1 MAFPWGPVLGLAG
14 SIFSGIGQSR
24 ANRQNIALAR
34 EQMAFQERMSNT
46 AVQRRMEDLRAAGI
60 NPILAGKYD
69 ATTPAG
75 ALATVGNVG
84 QAAVTGALGGIQ
96 SARELQTMP
105 HEVDLARVR
114 ARLVENSANIT
125 QLAGDL
131 AAKFRDFDWQGI
143 ADQFR
148 ADVDN
153 AVAAV
158 VKAMREGHINVED
171 FFQQL
176 RDFRDQFLIDLSGVI
191 ESTLDWWS
199 GQRLPGTKLFEHY
212 RSQ

>member
-1 MAFPWGPVLGLAG
+1 VLGLAG

-131 AAKFRDFDWQGI
+131 A
-143 ADQFR
+143 
-148 ADVDN
+148 
-153 AVAAV
+153 
-158 VKAMREGHINVED
+158 
-171 FFQQL
+171 
-176 RDFRDQFLIDLSGVI
+176 
-191 ESTLDWWS
+191 
-199 GQRLPGTKLFEHY
+199 P
-212 RSQ
+212 RS